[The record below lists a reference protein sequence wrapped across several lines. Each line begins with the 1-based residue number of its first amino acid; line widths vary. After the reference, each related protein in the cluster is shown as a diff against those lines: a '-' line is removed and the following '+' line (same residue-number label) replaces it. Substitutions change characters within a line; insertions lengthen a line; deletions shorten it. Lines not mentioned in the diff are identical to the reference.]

1 MDFFEHQAHAKRLS
15 RRLIVLFV
23 LAVVAV
29 VVSLNFLSAFIWS
42 FDKGGA
48 GIVKLTDAPAVLF
61 YWITGITLAVIT
73 VASLWQISQ
82 LSQGGVAVAEMLGAR
97 WLRRDSRDP
106 AETRLLNVI
115 DEMAIASGIVA
126 PRAYV
131 MDGEDGIN
139 AFAAG
144 YSPNQAVIAVSRGAL
159 KHLSRDE
166 LQGVVAHE
174 FSHVLNGDMQL
185 NIRMMGLLH
194 GILAISLIGRI
205 LMRVRGKNSGQV
217 VLAGLAMFI
226 IGYIGI
232 FFGNLI
238 KSAVSRQREFLADAS
253 AVQFTRNPDG
263 IGSALARIGK
273 HPQGTAIGNA
283 HAEELSHMFFG
294 QALASQWY
302 DWFATH
308 PPLEDRV
315 KRLYGGR
322 VPSHLPLKRALL
334 AEEPQAPGEQQRG
347 ISPSGA
353 KTEGAGAEGGMAAT
367 QGFAL
372 AVTSGMVLASIGS
385 PSANHLAYAQ
395 DLLSRLP
402 EVVRTALHTSE
413 AATALLYALL
423 LGLHDTTPPAL
434 LEILHTAEQ
443 DARIAARAEA
453 LSSTVAQL
461 ERKTYLP
468 LVEMA
473 LPILSSL
480 PLPERE
486 AFLGVCRRL
495 IEADRKVS
503 LDEFV
508 FYTLLES
515 HLGARAGKPPERT
528 LNSLEALSVDVGQL
542 LALLAH
548 AGYKVEPEAMA
559 AYSAGQKQLYM
570 QLADLMPRAKLS
582 QNGVSKA
589 LQELKCLNP
598 KLKARLVKAM
608 LAVVLHDRQVQD
620 AEMDLMRAACA
631 ALDVPLPP
639 VLSSV

>member
-1 MDFFEHQAHAKRLS
+1 MDFFEHQAHARRLS
-15 RRLIVLFV
+15 RRLAAMFL

-29 VVSLNFLSAFIWS
+29 VLAVNLLFAAIWS
-42 FDKGGA
+42 FEATPKTSQPSA
-48 GIVKLTDAPAVLF
+48 VPAKVF
-61 YWITGITLAVIT
+61 YWATGISLGIIAVG
-73 VASLWQISQ
+73 SLWQIMQ
-82 LSQGGVAVAEMLGAR
+82 LSQGGTAVAQMFGAR
-97 WLRRDSRDP
+97 WVRRDTRDP

-131 MDGEDGIN
+131 LDDENGIN

-144 YSPNQAVIAVSRGAL
+144 YSPNQAVIAVTRGAL
-159 KHLSRDE
+159 KYLNRDE
-166 LQGVVAHE
+166 LQGIIGHE
-174 FSHVLNGDMQL
+174 FSHVLNGDMRL
-185 NIRMMGLLH
+185 NIHMMGLLH
-194 GILAISLIGRI
+194 GILVISLIGRV

-217 VLAGLAMFI
+217 ILVGLAIFI
-226 IGYIGI
+226 IGYVGV

-238 KSAVSRQREFLADAS
+238 KSAIARQREFLADAS

-263 IGSALARIGK
+263 IGSALTRIGL
-273 HPQGTAIGNA
+273 HSQGASINSV

-294 QALASQWY
+294 EALASEWY

-322 VPSHLPLKRALL
+322 VPSHLPLNSMAL
-334 AEEPQAPGEQQRG
+334 AEELQAPEEWQRG

-353 KTEGAGAEGGMAAT
+353 KAEGVMAAT
-367 QGFAL
+367 QGFAP
-372 AVTSGMVLASIGS
+372 AVTGGMVLASIGA
-385 PSANHLAYAQ
+385 PSANHLAHAQ
-395 DLLSRLP
+395 DLLSGLP
-402 EVVRTALHTSE
+402 EAVRTGLYTSE
-413 AATALLYALL
+413 GATALLYALL
-423 LGLHDTTPPAL
+423 MGLHDTTPPAV
-434 LEILHTAEQ
+434 LEILRTAEQ
-443 DARIAARAEA
+443 DARIATRAEA
-453 LSSTVAQL
+453 LLSTVAQL

-480 PLPERE
+480 PLSERE
-486 AFLGVCRRL
+486 VFLGVCRRL

-508 FYTLLES
+508 FYTLLEA

-548 AGYKVEPEAMA
+548 AGHKVEQEAMA
-559 AYSAGQKQLYM
+559 AYSAGQKQLYV

-608 LAVVLHDRQVQD
+608 LAVVLHDRQVHD

-639 VLSSV
+639 VLSSG